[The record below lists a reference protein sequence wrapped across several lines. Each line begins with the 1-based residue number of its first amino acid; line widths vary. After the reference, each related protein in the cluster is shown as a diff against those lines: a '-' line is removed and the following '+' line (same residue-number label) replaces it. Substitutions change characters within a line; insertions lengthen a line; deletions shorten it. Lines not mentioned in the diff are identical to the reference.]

1 MFLRFLY
8 NNSLGK
14 LEEKI
19 AVKVVKSK
27 AEEVRRKLKLLG
39 LIDNDFKPKVEE
51 DYVFFPL
58 KTTNGLDVLTKD
70 YSLEIASAFF
80 KRRSEKARSLREAL
94 VNILPEKLHQY
105 IPSSIDFVGDV
116 ALIRIPEELESY
128 SKEIGRVVME
138 IYPRVKTVL
147 SKRGETI
154 GEYRIRMF
162 NVIAGRLD
170 TETIHREHGCIY
182 KLDIMRTF
190 FNPRMS
196 GERLRVAQLVK
207 DNEDVLDMFAGIGPF
222 SILIAK
228 KNSTVKVTAIELNP
242 DAYRYLLTNISLN
255 KVEDRVRAIHG
266 DVRQVLRGIETVYD
280 RIIMDLPFDSLKFL
294 GLALSKLK
302 NNGIIHLYHVESGE
316 DPISRASTRV
326 AKLAE
331 ELGYKVELIYSRRV
345 LEVAPLKFIITLDLM
360 KTK

>member
-8 NNSLGK
+8 DNSPGK

-58 KTTNGLDVLTKD
+58 KTTNGLNVLAKD
-70 YSLEIASAFF
+70 YSLEVASTFF
-80 KRRSEKARSLREAL
+80 ERRWKMARSLREVL
-94 VNILPEKLHQY
+94 VNILPDELHQY

-116 ALIRIPEELESY
+116 ALIHIPEELESY
-128 SKEIGRVVME
+128 SREIGRAVME

-147 SKRGETI
+147 SKQGGTI
-154 GEYRIRMF
+154 GEYRVRMF
-162 NVIAGRLD
+162 NVIAGGLD

-182 KLDIMRTF
+182 KLDIMKTF

-196 GERLRVAQLVK
+196 GERLRIALQVK
-207 DNEDVLDMFAGIGPF
+207 DNENVLDMFAGVGPF

-228 KNSTVKVTAIELNP
+228 KNPTVKVTAIELNP

-255 KVEDRVRAIHG
+255 KVKDRVKAIHG
-266 DVRQVLRGIETVYD
+266 DVRQVLRDIEAVYD
-280 RIIMDLPFDSLKFL
+280 RIIMDLPFDSLKFF
-294 GLALSKLK
+294 GLALSKLEK
-302 NNGIIHLYHVESGE
+302 NGVIHLYHVESGE
-316 DPISRASTRV
+316 DSVSKASTKV
-326 AKLAE
+326 AKLSE
-331 ELGYKVELIYSRRV
+331 EIGYKVEIVYSRQA

-360 KTK
+360 KIS